1 MDAMPHDIA
10 KRPYKVLLI
19 DLARSYGGA
28 EVRTQTQA
36 TALESAVQG
45 CAVAVLHGSPLHER
59 LTKLGVPCEVLAFG
73 RGSPALALKLR
84 AIIKRGGYH
93 IIDAHNVQSILWG
106 HWAAWLAGVRGCV
119 ATIHSDYGAEY
130 PNLKGKFYEGVLRLN
145 RLIARQYITVTET
158 LQSKAERQGLGER
171 ATLIHNAVPIPPL
184 PLPEPDHALRAAW
197 NAAPDDFVIG
207 IVARLK
213 PVKGHRYLLD
223 AMAQVRDLPVK
234 LVIIGEGPLHAE
246 LTAQVQALGIA
257 DRVHFAG
264 FREDVLSLLPSLD
277 CVCMASLSE
286 ALPYAVL
293 EAASYARPLLC
304 TAVGGLATLLQEG
317 VTARLVPAQDSAAL
331 AEGIRQL
338 TADRQSARQL
348 GMNAYQMVAERFSQT
363 VMLKKILQV
372 YDKAIGI

>member
-1 MDAMPHDIA
+1 MPEA

-28 EVRTQTQA
+28 EVRVQTQA
-36 TALESAVQG
+36 VALESATMG
-45 CAVAVLHGSPLHER
+45 CAVAVLRGSPLHER
-59 LTKLGVPCEVLAFG
+59 LTKLGVPCEVLESG
-73 RGSPALALKLR
+73 RGSPALSLKLR
-84 AIIKRGGYH
+84 TIIKRGGYRVV
-93 IIDAHNVQSILWG
+93 DAHNVQSILWG
-106 HWAAWLAGVRGCV
+106 HLAARLAGVRGCV

-130 PNLKGKFYEGVLRLN
+130 PNLKGKLYEGVLRLN
-145 RLIARQYITVTET
+145 RLIARQYINVTET
-158 LQSKAERQGLGER
+158 LQSKAERQGLGKR
-171 ATLIHNAVPIPPL
+171 ATLIHNAVPIPSL
-184 PLPEPDHALRAAW
+184 PLPEADHALRAAW
-197 NAAPDDFVIG
+197 GATPDDFVIG

-234 LVIIGEGPLHAE
+234 LVVIGEGPLHAE
-246 LTAQVQALGIA
+246 LTAQVQTLGIA

-264 FREDVLSLLPSLD
+264 FREDVLTLLPSLD

-331 AEGIRQL
+331 AEGIRSL
-338 TADRQSARQL
+338 VTDPQSARQL
-348 GMNAYQMVAERFSQT
+348 GINAYQMVAERFSQT